1 MMRITRRQK
10 ENTVARYQVE
20 GSITQQTVGEL
31 KAACE
36 ASFANHPTLLLDL
49 SGVRFVDA
57 AGIEGLHSL
66 TRRGAGLIG
75 CSGFLTEM
83 LQANSASET
92 ETAGSHP
99 QEHSQEAQLLAGLRD
114 GKQAAF
120 ETLVR
125 QYGGRMLATARRLLK
140 TDADAHDAVQEAFL
154 SAFRAIDQFTG
165 TAKLSTWLH
174 RIVVNTALMKL
185 RSQRR
190 RPEESIEDLLPHFDE
205 QGEWLTAPTGWET
218 PSEILLQRQ
227 ETRALVRQC
236 IARLPDTYRTIL
248 LLRDIEDLETE
259 EVART
264 LGITANAVK
273 IRLHRARQALRTL
286 LEQELAATTRD
297 TPSPSA
303 FSPAFP

>member
-1 MMRITRRQK
+1 MMRITRSQ
-10 ENTVARYQVE
+10 EESTVARYQVE

-31 KAACE
+31 KTACE
-36 ASFANHPTLLLDL
+36 ASFADHPTLLLDL

-57 AGIEGLHSL
+57 AGIEELRSL
-66 TRRGAGLIG
+66 TRRGTVLIG

-83 LQANSASET
+83 LRAH
-92 ETAGSHP
+92 TAGEAETVGAHP
-99 QEHSQEAQLLAGLRD
+99 QEYGQEAQLLAGLRN
-114 GKQAAF
+114 GEQAAF

-125 QYGGRMLATARRLLK
+125 QYGGRMLATARRMLK
-140 TDADAHDAVQEAFL
+140 TDPDAHDAVQEAFL

-185 RSQRR
+185 RSRRR
-190 RPEESIEDLLPHFDE
+190 RPEESIEDLLPRFDE
-205 QGEWLTAPTGWET
+205 QGEWINAPAGWET

-248 LLRDIEDLETE
+248 LLRDIEELDSA
-259 EVART
+259 EVASA

-273 IRLHRARQALRTL
+273 IRLHRARQALRTV
-286 LEQELAATTRD
+286 LEQELTATARA
-297 TPSPSA
+297 TPSPPA
-303 FSPAFP
+303 FSPSSS

>member
-1 MMRITRRQK
+1 
-10 ENTVARYQVE
+10 
-20 GSITQQTVGEL
+20 
-31 KAACE
+31 
-36 ASFANHPTLLLDL
+36 
-49 SGVRFVDA
+49 
-57 AGIEGLHSL
+57 
-66 TRRGAGLIG
+66 
-75 CSGFLTEM
+75 
-83 LQANSASET
+83 
-92 ETAGSHP
+92 
-99 QEHSQEAQLLAGLRD
+99 
-114 GKQAAF
+114 
-120 ETLVR
+120 
-125 QYGGRMLATARRLLK
+125 MLATARRLLK

-154 SAFRAIDQFTG
+154 STFRAIDQFTG